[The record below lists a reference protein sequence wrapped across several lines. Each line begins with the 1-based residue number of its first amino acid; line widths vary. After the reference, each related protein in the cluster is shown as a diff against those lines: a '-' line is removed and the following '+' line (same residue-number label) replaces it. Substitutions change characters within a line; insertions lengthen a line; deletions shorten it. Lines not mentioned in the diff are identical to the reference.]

1 MKQIFESERLSFVE
15 VSEALVPGYLA
26 MVNDYEHVNK
36 YIGGA
41 YGGSA
46 HTYTEEDEIRWVRAK
61 LEDKT
66 PVFSMIE
73 KKSGEYVGNIELMD
87 LTETEAELGIALT
100 AAKQDQG
107 FGTEAVT
114 ALIRYGFEQFG
125 LRKITLRTRLF
136 NGRAFHVYQKCGFRE
151 TGRDDSHIFME
162 VLSPAGSQQS
172 GLAHAGP
179 AGH

>member
-1 MKQIFESERLSFVE
+1 MKPIFESERIIFAE
-15 VSEALVPGYLA
+15 VSEAFVPGYLA

-46 HTYTEEDEIRWVRAK
+46 HTYTEEDEIRWVREK
-61 LEDKT
+61 LEEKA
-66 PVFSMIE
+66 PVFSMVE
-73 KKSGEYVGNIELMD
+73 KSSGEFIGNIELMD

-114 ALIRYGFEQFG
+114 ALIHYGFEQFG
-125 LRKITLRTRLF
+125 LWKITLRTRLF

-162 VLSPAGSQQS
+162 ISAPAESV
-172 GLAHAGP
+172 
-179 AGH
+179 